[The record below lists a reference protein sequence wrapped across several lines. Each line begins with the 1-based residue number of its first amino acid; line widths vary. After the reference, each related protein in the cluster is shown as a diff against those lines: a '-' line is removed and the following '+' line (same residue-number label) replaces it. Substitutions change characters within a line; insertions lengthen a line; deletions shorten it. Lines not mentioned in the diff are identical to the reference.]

1 MKNKDLEKRMTKSNK
16 KKEQRKTEERSR
28 KKGSLVVS
36 KDEFFRLRPIMSP
49 YVTQRKKTEE
59 DLLLELDLRE
69 LKKRSILKRL
79 LPTPDTRKVQLDKLG
94 MEVFLLCDGKHKV
107 KDIIE
112 IFQEKYRLTPTE
124 TEISIKKYLMSL
136 TERHLVG
143 FMIPEKIAKGRLP
156 SGEVIEKIV
165 FDSE

>member
-1 MKNKDLEKRMTKSNK
+1 MTKSKK
-16 KKEQRKTEERSR
+16 KKEGKKDKKGSD
-28 KKGSLVVS
+28 KKGSLVVT
-36 KDEFFRLRPIMSP
+36 KDEFFRLRPIISP
-49 YVTQRKKTEE
+49 YVSQKKKTDE

-69 LKKRSILKRL
+69 FKKRSILKKL
-79 LPTPDTRKVQLDKLG
+79 FPTPDTKKIQLDKLG
-94 MEVFLLCDGKHKV
+94 MEVFLLCNGKHNV
-107 KDIIE
+107 REIIE

-124 TEISIKKYLMSL
+124 TEVSIKKYLMSL

-143 FMIPEKIAKGRLP
+143 FMIPEKIAKGNLS

>member
-1 MKNKDLEKRMTKSNK
+1 MTKSNLNNEEK
-16 KKEQRKTEERSR
+16 KTKEKRKQ
-28 KKGSLVVS
+28 KGSLVVS
-36 KDEFFRLRPIMSP
+36 KDEFFRLRPVMSP

-69 LKKRSILKRL
+69 LKKRSFLKRL
-79 LPTPDTRKVQLDKLG
+79 FPTPDTKKVQLDKLG

-107 KDIIE
+107 KDIIK

-136 TERHLVG
+136 TKRHLVG
-143 FMIPEKIAKGRLP
+143 FVIPEKIAQRNLS
-156 SGEVIEKIV
+156 SGEVIENIILE
-165 FDSE
+165 SE

>member
-1 MKNKDLEKRMTKSNK
+1 MTTSNK
-16 KKEQRKTEERSR
+16 KEGKITKKKST
-28 KKGSLVVS
+28 KKGSIIVT
-36 KDEFFRLRPIMSP
+36 KEEFLRLRPIISP
-49 YVTQRKKTEE
+49 YVSQKKKTNE

-79 LPTPDTRKVQLDKLG
+79 FPTPDTKKVQLDKLG

-107 KDIIE
+107 KDLIE
-112 IFQEKYRLTPTE
+112 KFQEKYRLTPTE
-124 TEISIKKYLMSL
+124 TELSIKKYLMSL

-143 FMIPEKIAKGRLP
+143 FMIPENIAKGRLP